1 MDGILVIGAGAA
13 GLFAAL
19 TAARRGRAVLAL
31 EKMHRPALKLGITG
45 KGRCN
50 LTNLCDVDEFIANIP
65 GNGRFLRPAV
75 YAFTPRDAVESFAE
89 LGVETKVERGRRVFP
104 VSDDAPLVARS
115 LINATRAA
123 GARIRPEAPVA
134 DILLVHGRAAGVR
147 LESGEELHASAVILA
162 TGGASYPATGSTGDG
177 YHLAR
182 QCGHTVTDIRPSL
195 VPLETQEDWP
205 RQCQGLTL
213 KNVELQAWSGSR
225 SVYRELGEVL
235 CTHFGVSG
243 PLVLTASRH
252 LAGVTS
258 PRLTLD
264 LKPGLSPEQLDTRLQ
279 HDLAAGSN
287 QQLRNIMGALLPRRL
302 IPVALD
308 LADVH
313 PGLPCHSIT
322 KAQRRHLGETL
333 KRLVLHV
340 TKPRPIAEAVVTAGG
355 VNTREIN
362 PGTME
367 SRLVPGLLFAGEVMD
382 VDGYTGGFNLHIAW
396 ATGRLAGM
404 NA

>member
-1 MDGILVIGAGAA
+1 MDRIVVIGAGAA

-50 LTNLCDVDEFIANIP
+50 LTNLCTVDEFVAGVP
-65 GNGRFLRPAV
+65 GNGRFLRPAL
-75 YAFTPRDAVESFAE
+75 YAFTPQDAVESFAE
-89 LGVETKVERGRRVFP
+89 IGVETKVERGRRVFP
-104 VSDDAPLVARS
+104 VSDDAPLVARC

-123 GARIRPEAPVA
+123 GTRIRLKAPVTE
-134 DILLVHGRAAGVR
+134 ILVVQGRAAGVR
-147 LESGEELHASAVILA
+147 LASGEELHASAVILA

-177 YHLAR
+177 YRLAC
-182 QCGHTVTDIRPSL
+182 QCGHTVTDVRASL

-205 RQCQGLTL
+205 RECQGLTL
-213 KNVELQAWSGSR
+213 KNIELQAWSGSR
-225 SVYRELGEVL
+225 PVYRELGEML

-252 LAGVTS
+252 LAGVAS

-264 LKPGLSPEQLDTRLQ
+264 LKPGLSPEQLDARLLRDLSAGGNQ
-279 HDLAAGSN
+279 HLGTM
-287 QQLRNIMGALLPRRL
+287 MGALLPRRL
-302 IPVALD
+302 IQVVLD

-322 KAQRRHLGETL
+322 KTQRRRLGESL
-333 KRLVLHV
+333 KCLDLHV
-340 TKPRPIAEAVVTAGG
+340 TKSRPIAEAVVTAGG
-355 VNTREIN
+355 VSTREIN
-362 PGTME
+362 PGTIE
-367 SRLVPGLLFAGEVMD
+367 SRLVPRLFFAGEVVD

-404 NA
+404 SV